1 MSAHVGGRANL
12 GYTRLDAKNYLKE
25 RRKRKMLFGE
35 VGSLMQYFQKQ
46 VLENPSFYHAYQMDC
61 EEQITNVFWTDARM
75 IMDYGYFGDV
85 VSLDTT
91 YCTNGANRPLALFSG
106 FNHHRGTI
114 IFGCALLYDE
124 TAESFKWLF
133 ETFLHAHGNKKP
145 QTLFTDQDR
154 AMAKALAEVM
164 PETRH
169 GLCTWHLMQNGL
181 KNLGPKLLKRGTHF
195 MSGFA
200 KCMYEYDQEVKFEAA
215 WSKLVAE
222 FDVFEENWV
231 KSMYALKEKWA
242 TCYMKE
248 VITLGMRSTQ
258 LSESLN
264 SNFKAYMKP
273 NINIIQ
279 FFNHFESV
287 VEEKR
292 YNELVS
298 EYESRHKLPK
308 LRYNYSSIL
317 MQLAQIYTPTV
328 FEMFHDEFSLFF
340 ATCIRERNV
349 SQFPFEYVITSV
361 NDEGEW
367 RVLFDPVQI
376 SISCNCRKF
385 ETFGILCC
393 HALKVFEANDVKL
406 VPEKYILKRWTKD
419 ARSGIIHDIHAN
431 EVVENPK
438 LSIAQRYRQLCSIM
452 IKFAADVSSS
462 ESLSQLAIEG
472 LQDLYKKVMDARL
485 KENSTGNNDQGDA
498 PIPTTSYVTEASGFK
513 QRPGLKRH
521 KRLKS
526 CLELSRQKRKQKSTI
541 RPSPTQ
547 QSEVYKFMTLATL
560 LFLFVELIC
569 LNFH

>member
-1 MSAHVGGRANL
+1 
-12 GYTRLDAKNYLKE
+12 
-25 RRKRKMLFGE
+25 
-35 VGSLMQYFQKQ
+35 
-46 VLENPSFYHAYQMDC
+46 
-61 EEQITNVFWTDARM
+61 
-75 IMDYGYFGDV
+75 
-85 VSLDTT
+85 
-91 YCTNGANRPLALFSG
+91 
-106 FNHHRGTI
+106 
-114 IFGCALLYDE
+114 
-124 TAESFKWLF
+124 
-133 ETFLHAHGNKKP
+133 
-145 QTLFTDQDR
+145 
-154 AMAKALAEVM
+154 MAKALAEVM

-169 GLCTWHLMQNGL
+169 GLCTWHLMQNGI
-181 KNLGPKLLKRGTHF
+181 KNLGPKLLKRGNHF
-195 MSGFA
+195 MSSFA
-200 KCMYEYDQEVKFEAA
+200 KCMYEYEQEVKFELA
-215 WSKLVAE
+215 WSKLVAD

-231 KSMYALKEKWA
+231 KTMYALKEKWA
-242 TCYMKE
+242 ACYMKE

-328 FEMFHDEFSLFF
+328 FEVFHEEFSLFF

-349 SQFPFEYVITSV
+349 SQFPFEYVITSI

-367 RVLFDPVQI
+367 RVLFDPIQI

-393 HALKVFEANDVKL
+393 HALKVFEANDVKF
-406 VPEKYILKRWTKD
+406 VSEKYILKRWTKD

-452 IKFAADVSSS
+452 IKFVADVSSS
-462 ESLSQLAIEG
+462 ESLSQLAKEG

-485 KENSTGNNDQGDA
+485 KENSTCNDQGDV
-498 PIPTTSYVTEASGFK
+498 PIPTTVYVTEASGFK
-513 QRPGLKRH
+513 QRPGLKRQ

-526 CLELSRQKRKQKSTI
+526 CLELSRQKKRQKPTIKPSSTQQSNGI
-541 RPSPTQ
+541 KSLSQVECTSTTASLAHPTYSYSQTTRHLPTQ
-547 QSEVYKFMTLATL
+547 QFVDIESPSQMECATSSLEHPAYVLSQTTENQFSFTEL
-560 LFLFVELIC
+560 LMESHVDK
-569 LNFH
+569 